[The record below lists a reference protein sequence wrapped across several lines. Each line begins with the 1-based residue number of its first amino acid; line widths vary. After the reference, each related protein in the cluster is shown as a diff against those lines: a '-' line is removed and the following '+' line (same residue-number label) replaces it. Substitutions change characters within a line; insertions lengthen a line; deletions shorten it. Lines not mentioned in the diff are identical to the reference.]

1 MQVPPRYFGQAET
14 TIDAKNRITLPA
26 KFRGKLPAS
35 PDGPILLYVV
45 PGAEFRHLDLFD
57 SESGMTRI
65 NALTGGSGLPGAGQR
80 SRQSLLKNLE
90 EVECDR
96 QGRILLPRKH
106 VEWARLSGTVI
117 VAGAGDH
124 MQVYTAEQ
132 ARAADA
138 LADLDELD
146 PAKIGK
152 LYDDAMQGGGKR
164 DET

>member
-1 MQVPPRYFGQAET
+1 MPVSPRYFGQSET

-35 PDGPILLYVV
+35 PDGPILLFVV

-57 SESGMTRI
+57 MDSGIERI
-65 NALTGGSGLPGAGQR
+65 NALTGATGLPDAGQR
-80 SRQSLLKNLE
+80 SRQSLLKTLE
-90 EVECDR
+90 QVECDR

-106 VEWARLSGTVI
+106 VEWARLNGTVI

-124 MQVYTAEQ
+124 MQIYTAAE
-132 ARAADA
+132 AKVADA

-152 LYDDAMQGGGKR
+152 LYDTALKPQ
-164 DET
+164 